1 MKFFETSKYHSFKK
15 STYITLRWIGII
27 GQLIAVNFV
36 YLFLNSS
43 FEFITSNLVIFLG
56 ILSNLYLIFIYK
68 KTQLSDRSAFIF
80 LLIDILQLGVLL
92 YLSGGITNPFVIF
105 ILIPSVFSSSN
116 LSLRTNTLLVILT
129 IIIIVFLTFNYQDLP
144 INLNSDFHNNHY
156 FYYSIPVSLIIALVF
171 LNYFA
176 MTFGT
181 QSRLRKEAL
190 GKMEEVMAK
199 EHELLS
205 LGGQAA
211 AAAHSLGTPLST
223 ITIISHDLMKQ
234 FKGQK
239 DIEKDIELL
248 IPIRDNITVFS
259 IGDEHKIIEKD
270 NFTEII
276 WKNNSFLD
284 LFKQSSL
291 QDYSKGVIDS
301 SNNLFIRFLSWI
313 RVNFFYPDA
322 RLSNLNKIESFLIDY
337 IERKDINL
345 MITTS
350 PPHSIQLLGKRIK
363 NVINLK
369 GKIIQIKNIQK
380 NQYVGYNRTYKTK
393 TKIKVAIIGLGYEDG
408 IPRSLSNKGY
418 VYFKK
423 NRFKIIGR
431 ISMDTFTVDI
441 SKSSHDLNIGM
452 YLDIINDQHKID
464 KFAKLCKTIPNEIMT
479 SIGKRVYRKYE

>member
-36 YLFLNSS
+36 YLFLNSN
-43 FEFITSNLVIFLG
+43 FDFITSNIIILLG
-56 ILSNLYLIFIYK
+56 IVSNLYLIFIYK
-68 KTQLSDRSAFIF
+68 KTQLSDRSAFLF

-105 ILIPSVFSSSN
+105 LLIPSVFSSSN

-129 IIIIVFLTFNYQDLP
+129 IIIIIFLTFSYQDLP

-156 FYYSIPVSLIIALVF
+156 FYYSIPISLIIALVF

-223 ITIISHDLMKQ
+223 ITIIAHDLMKQ

-248 IPIRDNITVFS
+248 NSQVNRCNEILKRLTLNPVEEDEFIDNDISIRDYLS
-259 IGDEHKIIEKD
+259 
-270 NFTEII
+270 EII
-276 WKNNSFLD
+276 SSFKEISKKDFVFNFDQDSNPKKISKSIEIVYGLRNFLGNANKFAKNTIF
-284 LFKQSSL
+284 
-291 QDYSKGVIDS
+291 
-301 SNNLFIRFLSWI
+301 
-313 RVNFFYPDA
+313 
-322 RLSNLNKIESFLIDY
+322 
-337 IERKDINL
+337 
-345 MITTS
+345 
-350 PPHSIQLLGKRIK
+350 
-363 NVINLK
+363 INLK
-369 GKIIQIKNIQK
+369 SDSEMTEITIEDDGDGYPRDIISKIGEPYLKSNYSK
-380 NQYVGYNRTYKTK
+380 DKSK
-393 TKIKVAIIGLGYEDG
+393 EGLGLGLFIGKTLLEKNFASVNCRNSKT
-408 IPRSLSNKGY
+408 RSGAEVNIRW
-418 VYFKK
+418 K
-423 NRFKIIGR
+423 NRELF
-431 ISMDTFTVDI
+431 
-441 SKSSHDLNIGM
+441 NI
-452 YLDIINDQHKID
+452 
-464 KFAKLCKTIPNEIMT
+464 
-479 SIGKRVYRKYE
+479 

>member
-15 STYITLRWIGII
+15 STYITLRWIGIV

-36 YLFLNSS
+36 YLFLNPS
-43 FEFITSNLVIFLG
+43 FDHITSNLVIFLG
-56 ILSNLYLIFIYK
+56 VLSNLYLIFIYK

-156 FYYSIPVSLIIALVF
+156 FYYSIPISLVIALVF

-223 ITIISHDLMKQ
+223 ITIIAHDLMKQ
-234 FKGQK
+234 LKGQK
-239 DIEKDIELL
+239 DLEKDIELL
-248 IPIRDNITVFS
+248 NSQVERCNEILKRLTLNPVEE
-259 IGDEHKIIEKD
+259 DE
-270 NFTEII
+270 F
-276 WKNNSFLD
+276 
-284 LFKQSSL
+284 
-291 QDYSKGVIDS
+291 ID
-301 SNNLFIRFLSWI
+301 
-313 RVNFFYPDA
+313 
-322 RLSNLNKIESFLIDY
+322 
-337 IERKDINL
+337 KDINIRDYL
-345 MITTS
+345 NEIIS
-350 PPHSIQLLGKRIK
+350 SFREISKKEFIFNFDQDSNPKKISKSIEIVYGLRNFIGNANKFAK
-363 NVINLK
+363 NSIFINLK
-369 GKIIQIKNIQK
+369 SDSEFTELTIEDDGNGYPRDIISKIGEPYLKSNYSNDKSKQ
-380 NQYVGYNRTYKTK
+380 
-393 TKIKVAIIGLGYEDG
+393 GLGLG
-408 IPRSLSNKGY
+408 L
-418 VYFKK
+418 F
-423 NRFKIIGR
+423 
-431 ISMDTFTVDI
+431 
-441 SKSSHDLNIGM
+441 
-452 YLDIINDQHKID
+452 
-464 KFAKLCKTIPNEIMT
+464 
-479 SIGKRVYRKYE
+479 IGKTLLEKNFASVNCRNSKTRNGAEVIIRWKNKELFNI

>member
-36 YLFLNSS
+36 YLFLNPS
-43 FEFITSNLVIFLG
+43 FDFITSNLVIFLG

-223 ITIISHDLMKQ
+223 ITIIAHDLMKQ

-239 DIEKDIELL
+239 DLEKDIELL
-248 IPIRDNITVFS
+248 NSQVERCNEILKRLTLNPVEE
-259 IGDEHKIIEKD
+259 DE
-270 NFTEII
+270 F
-276 WKNNSFLD
+276 
-284 LFKQSSL
+284 
-291 QDYSKGVIDS
+291 ID
-301 SNNLFIRFLSWI
+301 
-313 RVNFFYPDA
+313 
-322 RLSNLNKIESFLIDY
+322 
-337 IERKDINL
+337 KDINIRDYL
-345 MITTS
+345 HEIIS
-350 PPHSIQLLGKRIK
+350 SFKEISKKEFVFNFDQDSNPKKISKSIEIVYGLRNFIGNANKFAK
-363 NVINLK
+363 NSIFINLK
-369 GKIIQIKNIQK
+369 SDSEFTELTVEDDGNGYPRDIISKIGEPYLKSNYSK
-380 NQYVGYNRTYKTK
+380 DKSK
-393 TKIKVAIIGLGYEDG
+393 EGLGLG
-408 IPRSLSNKGY
+408 L
-418 VYFKK
+418 F
-423 NRFKIIGR
+423 
-431 ISMDTFTVDI
+431 
-441 SKSSHDLNIGM
+441 
-452 YLDIINDQHKID
+452 
-464 KFAKLCKTIPNEIMT
+464 
-479 SIGKRVYRKYE
+479 IGKTLLEKNFASVNCRNSKTRNGAEVVIRWKNKELFNI